1 MRQSRF
7 RTRRTSAP
15 DASCARSEIQA
26 WTRLASARQKMRP
39 RRRAPPRFHGPARPR
54 TAASI
59 RSDKRAMRSPTRT
72 SSRGLD
78 TYARLSNARRVDG
91 KLGARLK
98 LVRHAGA
105 AMSQFHEPCVIA
117 AALVA
122 GRGDRTGS
130 AAEGDRVAPGLQA
143 RRDRIERHGDAAFA
157 RVGWHGMHEITWKEH
172 QIAGIR
178 RRADP
183 FVRAVR

>member
-1 MRQSRF
+1 MRRLRS

-15 DASCARSEIQA
+15 DARCARSKNQA
-26 WTRLASARQKMRP
+26 STRLAPARQKMRP
-39 RRRAPPRFHGPARPR
+39 QRRAPPRIHGPARSR

-59 RSDKRAMRSPTRT
+59 RSDKRAKRSPTRT
-72 SSRGLD
+72 SSRGRD
-78 TYARLSNARRVDG
+78 AYARLSNARRVEG
-91 KLGARLK
+91 KLGARLT
-98 LVRHAGA
+98 LRHAAA
-105 AMSQFHEPCVIA
+105 AMSQFHESGVIA
-117 AALVA
+117 AARVA
-122 GRGDRTGS
+122 GEADRTGS